1 MHLIVNEKI
10 SLLLM
15 LKDNISYKLNIAN
28 DILSIF
34 STPRKSSNA
43 KICINEHDAYFV
55 CLVIHSYILV
65 FCASGSRCFQRA
77 GYTTGVELK
86 CEQCESYQYAQLF
99 NI

>member
-1 MHLIVNEKI
+1 MHLIVNEWI
-10 SLLLM
+10 SLLLR
-15 LKDNISYKLNIAN
+15 LKDNIIYILNTAN

-34 STPRKSSNA
+34 FTPSKSTNA
-43 KICINEHDAYFV
+43 KICINEHDAIFV

-65 FCASGSRCFQRA
+65 FRASGSRCFQRA

-86 CEQCESYQYAQLF
+86 CEQCQSYQYAQLF